1 MNHDDDVVIDIEAI
15 LEGTEPH
22 VTKECCIYKVP
33 FHIRRLRED
42 AYTPKVVSIGPFN
55 HNRHVH
61 LQNMEKHKLM
71 YCKAFLKRTKTSSDS
86 WMSYIEEP
94 KFRRCYSETL
104 EFRKKELVKIIFV
117 DSGFILELF
126 WRSCSEWSPEDTF
139 LSTPWL
145 SNNMRKNLFFV
156 LEDLYNMSFTGSSNI
171 PPFARL
177 TFCYF
182 GYYNGCGLSFDN
194 ISINH
199 FTDPIRTFNLQHPRE
214 RRPPR
219 TAGLVEHLPS
229 AAELLDAGVR
239 LKVSTTS
246 NCLLDLSFSGQ
257 DLEIPQLL
265 VSDSTEFMFCN
276 MMALELCHYP
286 YEAYITD
293 YVSIL
298 DFLINTSKDVDI
310 LVRKKVLVNWL
321 GDTDS
326 VANMFNGLLKNNIH
340 SRFNS
345 HYSEICQDLN
355 ALCRNPWHNLKSTLR
370 RDYCKTPW
378 QTAATIAG
386 IVLLILS
393 IIQTVCSVLQVIQ
406 Q

>member
-1 MNHDDDVVIDIEAI
+1 
-15 LEGTEPH
+15 
-22 VTKECCIYKVP
+22 
-33 FHIRRLRED
+33 
-42 AYTPKVVSIGPFN
+42 
-55 HNRHVH
+55 
-61 LQNMEKHKLM
+61 
-71 YCKAFLKRTKTSSDS
+71 
-86 WMSYIEEP
+86 
-94 KFRRCYSETL
+94 
-104 EFRKKELVKIIFV
+104 
-117 DSGFILELF
+117 
-126 WRSCSEWSPEDTF
+126 
-139 LSTPWL
+139 
-145 SNNMRKNLFFV
+145 
-156 LEDLYNMSFTGSSNI
+156 
-171 PPFARL
+171 
-177 TFCYF
+177 
-182 GYYNGCGLSFDN
+182 
-194 ISINH
+194 
-199 FTDPIRTFNLQHPRE
+199 
-214 RRPPR
+214 
-219 TAGLVEHLPS
+219 
-229 AAELLDAGVR
+229 
-239 LKVSTTS
+239 
-246 NCLLDLSFSGQ
+246 
-257 DLEIPQLL
+257 
-265 VSDSTEFMFCN
+265 

-393 IIQTVCSVLQVIQ
+393 LVQTICSVLQVIQ